1 MTEWRVRVEV
11 RRPESLAAGED
22 SIATFLAKLADR
34 GAAVADTPG
43 SDTYSAELSVD
54 TPTPVHA
61 VARLV
66 EVVRRAA
73 ALAGM
78 PEWPVVHAQATSGD
92 ELDRQIAHPGLPELV
107 GVSEIAAILGVSRQR
122 THALAHR
129 DDFPE
134 PVARLASGSVWT
146 RPSIT
151 LFAESWKRKPGRP
164 SKEEADNLAARV
176 LSQSGRL
183 RRDHNV
189 SEAVGPKDAELVT
202 DLIRSAS
209 NERLRFDAIAA
220 KLGWERPRLSWVVAE
235 LARTLRITYS
245 RDGWASLRRCP
256 SCGSDRIRFKEIAV
270 GRRRNRDATIQG
282 PPYCPDCGKDA
293 PREA

>member
-1 MTEWRVRVEV
+1 MSEWNVRVEV
-11 RRPESLAAGED
+11 RRPEHLAAGED
-22 SIATFLAKLADR
+22 SVATFLAQLADR
-34 GAAVADTPG
+34 GAAVARGPG
-43 SDTYSAELSVD
+43 VDTYSAQLSVD
-54 TPTPVHA
+54 GLTPVHA
-61 VARLV
+61 VARGV

-73 ALAGM
+73 AVAGL
-78 PEWPVVHAQATSGD
+78 PEWPIVQAQATAAD
-92 ELDRQIAHPGLPELV
+92 ELDRPFDMPNLPELV
-107 GVSEIAAILGVSRQR
+107 GISEIAATLGVSRQR
-122 THALAHR
+122 AHALAHR

-151 LFAESWKRKPGRP
+151 LFVESWKRKPGRA
-164 SKEEADNLAARV
+164 SREEAENLAARV

-189 SEAVGPKDAELVT
+189 SDPVGPKDAELVM
-202 DLIRSAS
+202 DLIRNAS
-209 NERLRFDAIAA
+209 GERLRFDAIAA
-220 KLGWERPRLSWVVAE
+220 KLGWERPRLSWVIAE
-235 LARTLRITYS
+235 LVRTLRITYS

-270 GRRRNRDATIQG
+270 GGRRDPDATIQG